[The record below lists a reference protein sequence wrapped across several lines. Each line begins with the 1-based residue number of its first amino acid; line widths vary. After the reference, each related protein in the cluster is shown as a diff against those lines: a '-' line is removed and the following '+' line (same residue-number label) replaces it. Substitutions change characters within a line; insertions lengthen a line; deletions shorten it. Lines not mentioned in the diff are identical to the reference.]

1 MKRFLYSTIL
11 LLFTC
16 SIFAQTLDDVGRMS
30 IYVQR
35 PNNGT
40 IPAEAINL
48 LENKMHQIITTSGIS
63 DNAFNKRF
71 ALTATVSVMKKD
83 IISGSPA
90 RVSQTLEVTFYVK
103 DVIDQKEYGNATIST
118 VGVGL
123 NENKA
128 YIMAF
133 NNIKSGNSRIQS
145 MIEDSKELIVAYYR
159 TNIDKI
165 IADANLLA
173 QQEQFDKALYLLAQV
188 PDVCT
193 ECTDNCRKT
202 TIEIYQ
208 KKIDVAGLHL
218 LQQARAA
225 WAGSPNANGAVQAAQ
240 FLAKIDMLA
249 SCHPDAENLMQEMTA
264 KVKDDERKAW
274 EYELQKY
281 ADAKAKEQRDFEF
294 RVRQYE
300 EREAKEQAR
309 HEEAMAKEQ
318 ARYEDAMARE
328 QARHEEEMKREQ
340 RNFEFEVH
348 KFDTNHAKDMA
359 IISAS
364 REVAL
369 EVAKQIPNMN
379 STNN

>member
-1 MKRFLYSTIL
+1 MKRFLYSVS
-11 LLFTC
+11 LFLFSC
-16 SIFAQTLDDVGRMS
+16 NIFAQTLDDVGRMS
-30 IYVQR
+30 IHVQR
-35 PNNGT
+35 PNSGT

-48 LENKMHQIITTSGIS
+48 LENKMHQIITTNGIS

-90 RVSQTLEVTFYVK
+90 RISQTLEVTFYVK

-118 VGVGL
+118 IGVGL

-133 NNIKSGNSRIQS
+133 SNIKSGNSRIQT
-145 MIEDSKELIVAYYR
+145 MIEDCKELIVAYYR
-159 TNIDKI
+159 TNVGNI

-188 PDVCT
+188 PDVCV
-193 ECTDNCRKT
+193 ECTDNCRKA

-225 WAGSPNANGAVQAAQ
+225 WAGSPNANGAVHAVQ
-240 FLAKIDMLA
+240 FLEKIDMLA
-249 SCHPDAENLMQEMTA
+249 SCHQDAENLMQEMIA

-274 EYELQKY
+274 EFELQKY
-281 ADAKAKEQRDFEF
+281 ADVKAKEQRDFEF

-300 EREAKEQAR
+300 EHEAKEQAR
-309 HEEAMAKEQ
+309 HEEEV
-318 ARYEDAMARE
+318 ARE
-328 QARHEEEMKREQ
+328 QRD
-340 RNFEFEVH
+340 FEFEVH
-348 KFDTNHAKDMA
+348 KYDTNHAKNMA

-369 EVAKQIPNMN
+369 EVARQIPHMN
-379 STNN
+379 NSYN

>member
-1 MKRFLYSTIL
+1 MVMKRFLYSVSI
-11 LLFTC
+11 LLFTYN
-16 SIFAQTLDDVGRMS
+16 IFAQTLDDVGRMS
-30 IYVQR
+30 IHVQR
-35 PNNGT
+35 PNCMA
-40 IPAEAINL
+40 IPTEAIDL
-48 LENKMHQIITTSGIS
+48 LENKMHQIVTTSGIS

-71 ALTATVSVMKKD
+71 ALTATVSVMNKD

-90 RVSQTLEVTFYVK
+90 RVSQTLEVTFYIK
-103 DVIDQKEYGNATIST
+103 DVIDRKEYGNATIST

-123 NENKA
+123 NENKS

-133 NNIKSGNSRIQS
+133 SNIKAGNSRIQA

-165 IADANLLA
+165 ISDANLLA

-193 ECTDNCRKT
+193 ECTDSCRKA

-208 KKIDVAGLHL
+208 KKIDVAGQHL

-240 FLAKIDMLA
+240 LLAQIDMLA
-249 SCHPDAENLMQEMTA
+249 SCHSNAENLMQEMTT

-274 EYELQKY
+274 EYEQQKY

-300 EREAKEQAR
+300 ERKAKEQAR
-309 HEEAMAKEQ
+309 HEE
-318 ARYEDAMARE
+318 D
-328 QARHEEEMKREQ
+328 MKREQ

-369 EVAKQIPNMN
+369 EVAKQIPNIN
-379 STNN
+379 E